1 MPEQDDLFGTRA
13 EPDLPPG
20 LRFADGIINAAEE
33 CALVER
39 LAGLPLE
46 PFRFQGWLGKRHTAS
61 FGWHYDFDDARFAQ
75 TTPLPD
81 FLGELRHRAAAFA
94 GVDAG
99 ALGHALVT
107 RYDPGAGIGW
117 HRDRPVF
124 DHVVGVSLESP
135 ATLRLRRRKHGGG
148 FDRAALPLAPRS
160 VYALDG
166 EARYEWEHSIA
177 PGEVRRWSVTFR
189 TLAAKARG
197 EPSAGAVWAASGG
210 PPNSS

>member
-1 MPEQDDLFGTRA
+1 MPEQDDLFGTQA
-13 EPDLPPG
+13 EPALPTG
-20 LRFADGIINAAEE
+20 LRFADGIIDAAEE
-33 CALVER
+33 RALVER
-39 LAGLPLE
+39 LATLTLE

-81 FLGELRHRAAAFA
+81 FLGELRRRAAAFA

-99 ALGHALVT
+99 ALVHALVT

-124 DHVVGVSLESP
+124 DHVVGVSLQSP
-135 ATLRLRRRKHGGG
+135 ATLRLRRRKAAAAGGG
-148 FDRAALPLAPRS
+148 FDRAALPLPPRS

-189 TLAAKARG
+189 TLAA
-197 EPSAGAVWAASGG
+197 
-210 PPNSS
+210 